1 MGSHHGG
8 IASLKDQ
15 LWNQKKGE
23 MLYFQD
29 DKRYILR
36 RIYKSS
42 ASESNI
48 RKTRVLTTVQL
59 REIVAGNRGKQ
70 DLRHVQTSSFY
81 LVLGVFLKFDWPANK
96 WGKANLGQLFQFDKT
111 HTCDRS
117 GFLLQVLFFL
127 FTFPGEKKDRNPIPL
142 TVPIGIPFPL
152 TLNNHKKPC
161 FDRGNFQGIPHGDH
175 EMGVIMP
182 QSGLAENSE
191 DEDDQFHCPMSIISI
206 SRSEMLCI
214 YKLNNLINIYII
226 YII

>member
-1 MGSHHGG
+1 MVRKVFISSNATPGG
-8 IASLKDQ
+8 ISP
-15 LWNQKKGE
+15 WR
-23 MLYFQD
+23 

-36 RIYKSS
+36 RIYRSS
-42 ASESNI
+42 ASESNM
-48 RKTRVLTTVQL
+48 RKTSVLTTVEL

-70 DLRHVQTSSFY
+70 DLRHVPNLFILPGPLSFSEI
-81 LVLGVFLKFDWPANK
+81 DWLANK

-127 FTFPGEKKDRNPIPL
+127 FTFPGEKKDRNPILL

-161 FDRGNFQGIPHGDH
+161 FDRGNFQGFPHGDH
-175 EMGVIMP
+175 EMGMIMP

-191 DEDDQFHCPMSIISI
+191 D
-206 SRSEMLCI
+206 
-214 YKLNNLINIYII
+214 
-226 YII
+226 